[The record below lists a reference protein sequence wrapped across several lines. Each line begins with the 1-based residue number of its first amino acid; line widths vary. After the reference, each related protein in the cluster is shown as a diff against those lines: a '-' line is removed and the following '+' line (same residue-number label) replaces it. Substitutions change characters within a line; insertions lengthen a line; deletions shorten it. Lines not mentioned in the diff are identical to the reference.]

1 MNMKFQE
8 SYRGSFFIG
17 ERKAVG
23 LIEDL
28 KTVRCRKC
36 KKLLGKVSG
45 EAEIKCAR
53 CGTTNT
59 FKK

>member
-8 SYRGSFFIG
+8 SHQGSFFIG
-17 ERKAVG
+17 ERKAVS

-36 KKLLGKVSG
+36 KKLLGKVKG
-45 EAEIKCAR
+45 KAEIKCNR
-53 CGTTNT
+53 CSAVNVI
-59 FKK
+59 KN